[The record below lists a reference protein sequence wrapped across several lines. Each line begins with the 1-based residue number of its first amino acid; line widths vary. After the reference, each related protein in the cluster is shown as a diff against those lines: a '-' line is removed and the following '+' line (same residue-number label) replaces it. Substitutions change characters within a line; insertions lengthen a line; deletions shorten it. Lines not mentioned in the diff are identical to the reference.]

1 MKIIEGGAEV
11 SQEVVDEVSSLIII
25 EIFLLL
31 FA

>member
-11 SQEVVDEVSSLIII
+11 SQEVVDEVRSLIII

>member
-11 SQEVVDEVSSLIII
+11 SQEVVDEVSSLII